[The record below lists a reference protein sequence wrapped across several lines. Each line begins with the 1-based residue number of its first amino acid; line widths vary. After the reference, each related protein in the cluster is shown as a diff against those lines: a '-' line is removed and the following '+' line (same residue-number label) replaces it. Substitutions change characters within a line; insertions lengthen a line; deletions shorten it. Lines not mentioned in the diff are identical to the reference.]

1 MAKGIDF
8 FKIGQVSGQPQP
20 DIAGAVGKGLELG
33 LGILQ
38 KLEDEKNEIDNIT
51 KQYIAKIP
59 NVDAITKIPD
69 WMKADVN
76 KYLIEQKQLYSNKA
90 AILAQMSSSD
100 PNYMNTLNELQNI
113 QNNFTNLNN
122 QLNQFQ
128 EDTKEYIKAVDDGN
142 LSKGYTIGEQSNYK
156 NSANIFTGKGKLKI
170 QNGQLVFNTDGKD
183 INYSEGAISN
193 FYSPDYQVQNEI
205 DKVAVLI
212 ENDALKGKTFDS
224 KQNLYARRI
233 QVALSQG
240 GKERL
245 LSLVYDDDPRFTTAE
260 GLRTP
265 AILNA
270 INKEDYGQA
279 RKLIADELLEG
290 LQTSHADFYKQ
301 YSQKQ
306 TADVTK
312 TDLTTAQRFTLQE
325 NKAKKERLDN
335 AFTNA
340 FSDFTNGKLRGG
352 AFENIKTLLGSQVDV
367 SPVDLE
373 RGIFNIRYK
382 SQPSDPEFVS
392 ATINLNTEKSLRTLY
407 DLAGLRENVDYIGLP
422 INITQTGAT
431 GIGPAT
437 QQESRTEEINED
449 FFTSQ

>member
-156 NSANIFTGKGKLKI
+156 NAANIFTGRGKLKI
-170 QNGQLVFNTDGKD
+170 QNGQLIFNTNGKD

-279 RKLIADELLEG
+279 RKLIADQLVQGFSTVHQGFYDQYKDSQQTPADSKDVAALEDVNSLLRNISDLKTGEDYAKYFKNSKFNGKDVLNARIVDGPVGEQTG
-290 LQTSHADFYKQ
+290 LNRLGRGKTNPVLTLTLAMGQTGTDDFNF
-301 YSQKQ
+301 
-306 TADVTK
+306 
-312 TDLTTAQRFTLQE
+312 DLSNRNQQE
-325 NKAKKERLDN
+325 NLFKGIVKSRYSSGTTQDLAMREIRKLLDK
-335 AFTNA
+335 T
-340 FSDFTNGKLRGG
+340 FSN
-352 AFENIKTLLGSQVDV
+352 
-367 SPVDLE
+367 DLP
-373 RGIFNIRYK
+373 IFN
-382 SQPSDPEFVS
+382 
-392 ATINLNTEKSLRTLY
+392 
-407 DLAGLRENVDYIGLP
+407 
-422 INITQTGAT
+422 
-431 GIGPAT
+431 
-437 QQESRTEEINED
+437 
-449 FFTSQ
+449 

>member
-156 NSANIFTGKGKLKI
+156 NAANIFTGRGKLKI
-170 QNGQLVFNTDGKD
+170 QNGQLIFNTNGKD

-279 RKLIADELLEG
+279 RKLIADQLVQGFSTVHQGFYDQYKDSRQTPADSKDVAALEDVNSLLRNISDLKTGEDYAKYFKNSKFNGKDVLNARIVDGPVGEQTG
-290 LQTSHADFYKQ
+290 LNRLGRGKTNPVLTLTLAMGQTGTDDFNF
-301 YSQKQ
+301 
-306 TADVTK
+306 
-312 TDLTTAQRFTLQE
+312 DLSNRNQQE
-325 NKAKKERLDN
+325 NLFKGIVKSRYSSGTTQDLAMREIRKLLDK
-335 AFTNA
+335 T
-340 FSDFTNGKLRGG
+340 FSN
-352 AFENIKTLLGSQVDV
+352 
-367 SPVDLE
+367 DLP
-373 RGIFNIRYK
+373 IFN
-382 SQPSDPEFVS
+382 
-392 ATINLNTEKSLRTLY
+392 
-407 DLAGLRENVDYIGLP
+407 
-422 INITQTGAT
+422 
-431 GIGPAT
+431 
-437 QQESRTEEINED
+437 
-449 FFTSQ
+449 